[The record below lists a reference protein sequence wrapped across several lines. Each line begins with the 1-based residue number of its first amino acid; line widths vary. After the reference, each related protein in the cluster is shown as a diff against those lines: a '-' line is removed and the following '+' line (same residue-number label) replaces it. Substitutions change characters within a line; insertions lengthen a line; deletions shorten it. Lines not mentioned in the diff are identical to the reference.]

1 MRVIKPAA
9 ITDSSLTASNVAE
22 SDAPAWASGSS
33 YSTGARVIDAHHV
46 YEWLDSATGNTTV
59 RPSLDTSS
67 PAKWLDTGATNRWR
81 MFDKK
86 AGNKYLI
93 GQATTN
99 AETIDVTIRPGEVV
113 NSIGL
118 FGVQASSIQIIMTD
132 PNEGEVYNQTVSMAD
147 TGVNNWY
154 DYWFSPID
162 RKETMVRF
170 DLPAYGTADIR
181 IVVSF
186 PNSTAAVGLLV
197 LGASTEIGT
206 AVWGTGFG
214 YQSYSK
220 TEEDDFGNIT
230 ITSRGSRRYVDFDV
244 RIETPQ
250 IDRVARFLDR
260 LKGTPAVYI
269 GAASMESTIVMGVY
283 DSLNPVISN
292 PAFCEM
298 TLEVRSLQ

>member
-9 ITDSSLTASNVAE
+9 ITDTSLTASNVAE
-22 SDAPAWASGSS
+22 SDAPAWTSGGS
-33 YSTGARVIDAHHV
+33 YSTGQRVIDNHHI
-46 YEWLDSATGNTTV
+46 YEWLGSAAGNTAT
-59 RPSLDTSS
+59 RPSQDASV
-67 PAKWLDTGATNRWR
+67 PARWLDTGADNRWR

-86 AGNKYLI
+86 AGNKYLL

-99 AETIDVTIRPGEVV
+99 PEAIDVTIRPGEVV

-118 FGVQASSIQIIMTD
+118 FGVQGSSIQIIMED
-132 PNEGEVYNQTVSMAD
+132 PDEGVVYDKTITMAD
-147 TGVNNWY
+147 TGANNWY
-154 DYWFSPID
+154 DYWFSPFD
-162 RKETMVRF
+162 RKETMVQF

-181 IVVSF
+181 IVVNY
-186 PNSTAAVGLLV
+186 PGSTAAVGLLV

-206 AVWGTGFG
+206 AVWGTAFG

-230 ITSRGSRRYVDFDV
+230 ITPRGSRRYVDFDV
-244 RIETPQ
+244 RIDTPQ